1 MLNWVFGNKKSKG
14 GGKTAPPYEEA
25 REIAAS
31 GSNDKRAEIAAC
43 EDLPPEFLYYFAS
56 DKDAGVR
63 KAVAGNPGTPLQA
76 DVILAKDRDVAVRAV
91 LASKITKML
100 PDINPDESEKLAELA
115 FEVLESLAEDQ
126 ETQIRQIVAESIK
139 LLDNVPKPIV
149 QLLARDLDEVVSM
162 PVLEYSPLLDEQ
174 DLLGLL
180 LAGIGGKRLAAVSRR
195 SDLTSGLIDAIVETE
210 DEIAVEAL
218 IGNERAAISDQTLNQ
233 IVDAAR
239 NREGWQSALA
249 TRVRIKEG
257 TLLRLARF
265 ATKSVLDRLR
275 DRSDLGAE
283 LHAELQTAVTER
295 VNEKIVLPEPAES
308 KQEATPEEETYK
320 KIKEMHAA
328 GKLTEREVLKAISK
342 DNRLFA
348 DAALSVLTNQPM
360 ARVREILKMKSA
372 KSVLALTWRAGLS
385 MTTAVTIQEQ
395 VQRLPAPKVLR
406 AGPDGKYP
414 LSDDDLSWQAELL
427 FD

>member
-1 MLNWVFGNKKSKG
+1 MLNWVFGNKRSKG
-14 GGKTAPPYEEA
+14 GVKTAPPYEEA
-25 REIAAS
+25 RDIAAS
-31 GSNDKRAEIAAC
+31 GPDNKRAALAAC

-56 DKDAGVR
+56 DADVGVR
-63 KAVAGNPGTPLQA
+63 TAVAANPGTPLQA
-76 DVILAKDRDVAVRAV
+76 DVILAKDRDIAVRSV
-91 LASKITKML
+91 LATKITKMI

-139 LLDNVPKPIV
+139 SLDNVPKPIV
-149 QLLARDLDEVVSM
+149 QLLARDLKSVVSM
-162 PVLEYSPLLDEQ
+162 PVLEYSPMLDEQ

-210 DEIAVEAL
+210 DEVAVEAL
-218 IGNERAAISDQTLNQ
+218 IGNEKAAISDKTLNQ
-233 IVDAAR
+233 IVDTAR

-265 ATKSVLDRLR
+265 ATSNVLKRLR
-275 DRSDLGAE
+275 DRSDLGPD
-283 LHAELQTAVTER
+283 LHAELENAVTER
-295 VNEKIVLPEPAES
+295 VNEKIELPEPASS
-308 KQEATPEEETYK
+308 KKQVTPEEETYQ
-320 KIKEMHAA
+320 KIKQMHAA
-328 GKLTEREVLKAISK
+328 GKLTEREVLKAISR
-342 DNRLFA
+342 DNRQFV
-348 DAALSVLTNQPM
+348 DAALAVLADQSI
-360 ARVREILKMKSA
+360 ARIREVLKMKSA

-385 MTTAVTIQEQ
+385 MTTATTIQEKLM
-395 VQRLPAPKVLR
+395 RLPAPKILR
-406 AGPDGKYP
+406 AGPGGKYP

>member
-1 MLNWVFGNKKSKG
+1 MLNWVFGSKRSKG

-25 REIAAS
+25 REIAES
-31 GSNDKRAEIAAC
+31 GSNANRAALATC

-56 DKDAGVR
+56 DKDVGVR
-63 KAVAGNPGTPLQA
+63 AAVAGNPGTPLQA
-76 DVILAKDRDVAVRAV
+76 DVILAKDRDLAVRSV
-91 LASKITKML
+91 LATKITKMI

-139 LLDNVPKPIV
+139 SLDQVPKPIV
-149 QLLARDLDEVVSM
+149 QLLARDLEEVVSM
-162 PVLEYSPLLDEQ
+162 PVLEYSPMLDEQ

-195 SDLTSGLIDAIVETE
+195 SDLTSGLIDAIVETD
-210 DEIAVEAL
+210 DEVAVQAL

-249 TRVRIKEG
+249 TRVRVKEG
-257 TLLRLARF
+257 TLLRLAKF
-265 ATKSVLDRLR
+265 ATKNVLQRLK
-275 DRSDLGAE
+275 DRSDLGPD
-283 LHAELQTAVTER
+283 LHAELETAVTER
-295 VNEKIVLPEPAES
+295 VNEKIDLPEPAQVRTKASLE
-308 KQEATPEEETYK
+308 QETLQ
-320 KIKEMHAA
+320 KIKEMHKA
-328 GKLTEREVLKAISK
+328 GKLTERDVLKAIES

-348 DAALSVLTNQPM
+348 DAALAVLTDQSIG
-360 ARVREILKMKSA
+360 RIREVLKMKSA
-372 KSVLALTWRAGLS
+372 KSILALTWRAGLS
-385 MTTAVTIQEQ
+385 MTTAVTIQEKLL
-395 VQRLPAPKVLR
+395 RLPASKIMR
-406 AGPDGKYP
+406 AGPKGLYP
-414 LSDDDLSWQAELL
+414 ISEDDLSWQAELL

>member
-1 MLNWVFGNKKSKG
+1 MLNWVFGNKRSKG
-14 GGKTAPPYEEA
+14 GEKTAPPYEEA

-31 GSNDKRAEIAAC
+31 GTIEQRMELAEH
-43 EDLPPEFLYYFAS
+43 EELPPEFLYYFAS
-56 DKDAGVR
+56 DNDVGVR
-63 KAVAGNPGTPLQA
+63 STVAANPGTPLQA
-76 DVILAKDRDVAVRAV
+76 DVILSQDRDVAVRSV

-115 FEVLESLAEDQ
+115 FEVLENLAEDQ

-139 LLDNVPKPIV
+139 SLDNVPKPIV
-149 QLLARDLDEVVSM
+149 QLLARDLEEVVSM
-162 PVLEYSPLLDEQ
+162 PVLEYSPMLDEQ

-195 SDLTSGLIDAIVETE
+195 SDLTSGLIDAIVETD
-210 DEIAVEAL
+210 DEVAVQAL
-218 IGNERAAISDQTLNQ
+218 IGNEKAAISDQTLNQ

-249 TRVRIKEG
+249 SRVRIKEG
-257 TLLRLARF
+257 TLLRLAKF
-265 ATKSVLDRLR
+265 ATSNVLKRLR
-275 DRSDLGAE
+275 DRSDLGSE
-283 LHAELQTAVTER
+283 LHEHLESVVTER
-295 VNEKIVLPEPAES
+295 VNEKIDLPEPAEA
-308 KQEATPEEETYK
+308 KKKITPEEETYQ
-320 KIKEMHAA
+320 KIKEMHSA
-328 GKLTEREVLKAISK
+328 GKLTEREVLKAITS

-348 DAALSVLTNQPM
+348 DAALAVLTNQSI
-360 ARVREILKMKSA
+360 ARVREVLKMKSA

-395 VQRLPAPKVLR
+395 VQRLPESKTLR
-406 AGPDGKYP
+406 PGPGGKYP
-414 LSDDDLSWQAELL
+414 LTDDDLSWQAELL

>member
-1 MLNWVFGNKKSKG
+1 MLNWVFGNKRSKG
-14 GGKTAPPYEEA
+14 GEKTAPPYEEA

-31 GSNDKRAEIAAC
+31 GSNNKRATLAKC

-56 DKDAGVR
+56 DEDAGVR
-63 KAVAGNPGTPLQA
+63 TAVAANPGTPLQA
-76 DVILAKDRDVAVRAV
+76 DVILAKDRDITVRSV
-91 LASKITKML
+91 LATKIAKML

-139 LLDNVPKPIV
+139 SLDNVPKPVV
-149 QLLARDLDEVVSM
+149 QLLARDLKEVVSM
-162 PVLEYSPLLDEQ
+162 PVLEYSPMLDEQ

-210 DEIAVEAL
+210 DEVAVEAL
-218 IGNERAAISDQTLNQ
+218 IGNEKAAISDQTLNQ

-239 NREGWQSALA
+239 NREGWQAALA

-265 ATKSVLDRLR
+265 ATSNVLKRLR
-275 DRSDLGAE
+275 DRSDLGPDLHTE
-283 LHAELQTAVTER
+283 LESAVTER
-295 VNEKIVLPEPAES
+295 VNEKIELPEPAAS
-308 KQEATPEEETYK
+308 QKKVTPEEETYAEIK
-320 KIKEMHAA
+320 KMHAA

-348 DAALSVLTNQPM
+348 DAALAVLSDQSI
-360 ARVREILKMKSA
+360 ARVREVLKMKSA

-385 MTTAVTIQEQ
+385 MTTATTIQEQ
-395 VQRLPAPKVLR
+395 LMRLPAPKILR
-406 AGPDGKYP
+406 AGPGGKYP

>member
-1 MLNWVFGNKKSKG
+1 MLNWVFGSKRSKG

-31 GSNDKRAEIAAC
+31 GSNDKRA
-43 EDLPPEFLYYFAS
+43 DLAKCDDLAPEFLYYFAS
-56 DKDAGVR
+56 DTDVDVR

-76 DVILAKDRDVAVRAV
+76 DVILAKDRDVAVRSM
-91 LASKITKML
+91 LATKIAKML

-139 LLDNVPKPIV
+139 SLDNVPKPIV
-149 QLLARDLDEVVSM
+149 QLLARDLQEVVSM
-162 PVLEYSPLLDEQ
+162 PVLEYSPMLDEQ

-195 SDLTSGLIDAIVETE
+195 GDLTSGLIDAIVETE
-210 DEIAVEAL
+210 DEVAVEAL
-218 IGNERAAISDQTLNQ
+218 IGNEKAAISDQTLNQ
-233 IVDAAR
+233 IVDTAR
-239 NREGWQSALA
+239 NREGWQAALA
-249 TRVRIKEG
+249 SRVRIKEG

-265 ATKSVLDRLR
+265 ATKNVLDRMR
-275 DRSDLGAE
+275 DRSDLGTE
-283 LHAELQTAVTER
+283 LHVELQNAVTER
-295 VNEKIVLPEPAES
+295 VNEKIDLPEPVES
-308 KQEATPEEETYK
+308 KKKATPEQETYQ
-320 KIKEMHAA
+320 KIKDMHAA
-328 GKLTEREVLKAISK
+328 GKLTEKDILKAISK
-342 DNRLFA
+342 DNRIFV
-348 DAALSVLTNQPM
+348 DAALAVLTEQPIS
-360 ARVREILKMKSA
+360 RVREILKMKSA
-372 KSVLALTWRAGLS
+372 KSILALTWRAGLS

-395 VQRLPAPKVLR
+395 LIRLPVPKILR
-406 AGPDGKYP
+406 AGPGGKYP

>member
-1 MLNWVFGNKKSKG
+1 MLNWVFGKKRSKG
-14 GGKTAPPYEEA
+14 GGKSAPPYEEA

-31 GSNDKRAEIAAC
+31 GSNDKRADIASC

-56 DKDAGVR
+56 DNDAGVR

-76 DVILAKDRDVAVRAV
+76 DVILAKDRDVAVRSV

-115 FEVLESLAEDQ
+115 FEVLESLADDQ
-126 ETQIRQIVAESIK
+126 DIQIRQIVSESIK
-139 LLDNVPKPIV
+139 SLDNVPKPIV
-149 QLLARDLDEVVSM
+149 QLLARDLEEVVSM
-162 PVLEYSPLLDEQ
+162 PVLEYSPMLDEQ

-195 SDLTSGLIDAIVETE
+195 GDLTSGLIDAIVETE
-210 DEIAVEAL
+210 DEVAVEAL
-218 IGNERAAISDQTLNQ
+218 IGNEKAEISDQTLNQ
-233 IVDAAR
+233 IVDTAR

-283 LHAELQTAVTER
+283 LHEELQNAVTER
-295 VNEKIVLPEPAES
+295 VKEKIELPEPAAS
-308 KQEATPEEETYK
+308 QQQATPEEEIYK
-320 KIKEMHAA
+320 KVKEMHAD
-328 GKLTEREVLKAISK
+328 GRLTEREVLKAINK

-348 DAALSVLTNQPM
+348 DAALAVMTDQPIG
-360 ARVREILKMKSA
+360 RIREVLKMKSA

-395 VQRLPAPKVLR
+395 VQRLPVPKILR
-406 AGPDGKYP
+406 AGPGGKYP
-414 LSDDDLSWQAELL
+414 ISDDDLSWQAELL

>member
-1 MLNWVFGNKKSKG
+1 MLNWVFGSKRSKG

-31 GSNDKRAEIAAC
+31 GSNDKRA
-43 EDLPPEFLYYFAS
+43 DLAKCQDLAPEFLYYFAS
-56 DKDAGVR
+56 DEDVDVR

-76 DVILAKDRDVAVRAV
+76 DVILAKDRDVAVRSM
-91 LASKITKML
+91 LATKITKML

-139 LLDNVPKPIV
+139 SLDNVPKPIV
-149 QLLARDLDEVVSM
+149 QLLARDLQEVVSM
-162 PVLEYSPLLDEQ
+162 PVLEYSPMLDEQ

-195 SDLTSGLIDAIVETE
+195 GDLTSGLIDAIVETE
-210 DEIAVEAL
+210 DEVAVEAL
-218 IGNERAAISDQTLNQ
+218 IGNEKAVISDQTLNQ
-233 IVDAAR
+233 IVDTAR
-239 NREGWQSALA
+239 NREGWQAALA
-249 TRVRIKEG
+249 SRVRIKEG

-265 ATKSVLDRLR
+265 ATKNVLDRMR
-275 DRSDLGAE
+275 DRSDLGTE
-283 LHAELQTAVTER
+283 LHAELQSAVTER
-295 VNEKIVLPEPAES
+295 VNEKIDLPEPAEAKKKTS
-308 KQEATPEEETYK
+308 PEEETYK

-328 GKLTEREVLKAISK
+328 GKLTEKDILKAISK
-342 DNRLFA
+342 DNRIFV
-348 DAALSVLTNQPM
+348 DAALAVLTEQPIS
-360 ARVREILKMKSA
+360 RVREILKMKSA
-372 KSVLALTWRAGLS
+372 KSILALTWRAGLS
-385 MTTAVTIQEQ
+385 MATAVTIQEQ
-395 VQRLPAPKVLR
+395 LIRIPAPKILR
-406 AGPDGKYP
+406 AGPGGGYP